1 MGTYTVRVQVWGDV
15 RDRDVHDTILAD
27 YNAAHTDIAI
37 ENDHRTPPARPLLR
51 QFAAGLAAGTVA
63 DLAYVQ
69 GWMWQEYA
77 GKGALQPLDELASR
91 DKWSTPWPADEAYDL
106 QTTFRGKRY
115 VSPSST
121 GTMLMY
127 YVKEYFDR
135 AGIAYPREGWT
146 YTEFQDLC
154 RRLTRQ
160 LDGKQVYAY
169 QWNGGYLRNTPW
181 WRMNNHLE
189 WDRIAEPKKAV
200 WNAGPVIEAYQ
211 YQLYDSQYKLRM
223 APTQQLLDAD
233 LGLQSPR
240 ARRRGDEGGGSL
252 VPAPDVGPRR
262 AREGGTAY
270 DVQLLPRGKAAA
282 AAHESD
288 RRAGPDPAVQGQEA
302 AWDVMKWIAGEK
314 GQQRVA
320 DGGRMCNVPEAI
332 RKFWLPSVRLK
343 YNVANAEAFVKAIE
357 GASIN
362 LASEVTE
369 NVLNRDAGLA
379 QALTTC
385 ATARRLPRTPWTRRP
400 RIQQV
405 LDGYWAARSPRSAR
419 PSPGARRHARAP
431 GRPAALGAIV
441 PLRGGRSIPSAGR
454 SARPPTRA
462 EARRRH
468 PASPT
473 RAGRKP
479 LPHSAIRARRRGP
492 CPCRSWAAPAA
503 GPGLVPGGGARPLP
517 GRRTYRVMRTDTVGR
532 VRCPQ
537 WLLDFGIAGAGDDL
551 IHASVGELTGHLP
564 PGEQAHW
571 AAHAAAPPVSGNYL
585 LMQLTRGACIDD
597 GDVRRW

>member
-1 MGTYTVRVQVWGDV
+1 MNARAAQAPTGTGAGRRSRRAVLGAGAGLLAACGRADAPGPPAQPGGPRRVGTYTVRVQVWGDV
-15 RDRDVHDTILAD
+15 RDRNIHDAILAD

-37 ENDHRTPPARPLLR
+37 ENDH
-51 QFAAGLAAGTVA
+51 QDAAGSGGPAYYDALAARLAAGTA
-63 DLAYVQ
+63 SDLVYVQ

-91 DKWSTPWPADEAYDL
+91 DKWSTPWPADAAYDL

-121 GTMLMY
+121 GTLLMY

-160 LDGKQVYAY
+160 QDGKQVYAY
-169 QWNGGYLRNTPW
+169 QWNGGYLRNTTW

-211 YQLYDSQYKLRM
+211 YQLYDSQYKLQM

-233 LGLQSPR
+233 PAYNRLELGGVAMKVEGPWFLPR
-240 ARRRGDEGGGSL
+240 MW
-252 VPAPDVGPRR
+252 GPG
-262 AREGGTAY
+262 AQREGGTAY
-270 DVQLLPRGKAAA
+270 DVQLLPRGKAARTP
-282 AAHESD
+282 HMNLIE
-288 RRAGPDPAVQGQEA
+288 GQALTRQCKDKEA
-302 AWDVMKWIAGEK
+302 AWDVMKWIAGER

-320 DGGRMCNVPEAI
+320 EGGRMCNVPEAI

-379 QALTTC
+379 QALSDVRSGK
-385 ATARRLPRTPWTRRP
+385 ATPKDALDASQP

-405 LDGYWAARSPRSAR
+405 LDSYWASQST
-419 PSPGARRHARAP
+419 
-431 GRPAALGAIV
+431 GR
-441 PLRGGRSIPSAGR
+441 
-454 SARPPTRA
+454 
-462 EARRRH
+462 
-468 PASPT
+468 
-473 RAGRKP
+473 
-479 LPHSAIRARRRGP
+479 
-492 CPCRSWAAPAA
+492 
-503 GPGLVPGGGARPLP
+503 
-517 GRRTYRVMRTDTVGR
+517 
-532 VRCPQ
+532 
-537 WLLDFGIAGAGDDL
+537 
-551 IHASVGELTGHLP
+551 
-564 PGEQAHW
+564 
-571 AAHAAAPPVSGNYL
+571 
-585 LMQLTRGACIDD
+585 
-597 GDVRRW
+597 